1 MFGKPTGIWGKIGGK
16 IMAKS
21 NSEIN
26 YWTVSLLNIQND
38 DRVLEIGFGPG
49 IAIQHMSKII
59 SNGMVAGI
67 DCQEVMLKQA
77 KRRNAQAIKEGRV
90 DLRLAEV
97 SNIPLFQTE
106 FDKVISIN
114 SIIFWQHPIH
124 QLQQIRKLM
133 KLGGLIALTVQPR
146 MKGATNE
153 TTEKIGNELM
163 RYLNKAGFSNIKL
176 ETKHLQPVNAVCAIG
191 VNEYA

>member
-1 MFGKPTGIWGKIGGK
+1 
-16 IMAKS
+16 
-21 NSEIN
+21 
-26 YWTVSLLNIQND
+26 
-38 DRVLEIGFGPG
+38 
-49 IAIQHMSKII
+49 MSKII

-67 DCQEVMLKQA
+67 DCSEVMLKQA

-163 RYLNKAGFSNIKL
+163 RYLNEAGFSNIKL